1 MRCNFYKG
9 FSVWEEG
16 FDDTVICTPHSGPA
30 LDNTTSR
37 DDNSDTVA
45 SLLFKRTLG
54 RLVVSNMPR
63 KRLYGVDF
71 NRDIPPPKEAISMFP
86 YYEQRKYNKKLY
98 NFISRYAFVAYD
110 NTDYENRLKI
120 YQNFWGEV
128 SGAKY
133 VVLIHR
139 AFPRIKALPSI
150 MDVVTFRGGGYKKKK
165 ILEIVEEVNS
175 KYYNF
180 LKSVEND
187 YKKMIL
193 FEQERVLNNVISV
206 YGSLSIKKMNVE
218 IKEFFLKDL
227 EKIKEYSKKEK
238 YEGLVQEFTPQ
249 NFLDACRSALENAP
263 FPKITIENAFKG
275 DLAYGVKRKLLP
287 IGDKQIL
294 EIEPSRFLNFWHPD
308 TTAEIIHFILNKIKN
323 I

>member
-9 FSVWEEG
+9 FSVWEEEV
-16 FDDTVICTPHSGPA
+16 DDTVICTPHSGPA

-45 SLLFKRTLG
+45 SLLWKRTG
-54 RLVVSNMPR
+54 GKLVVSNMPR

-71 NRDIPPPKEAISMFP
+71 NRDIPNIKEAIYMFP

-110 NTDYENRLKI
+110 NDDYENRLKI

-128 SGAKY
+128 STGRY

-139 AFPRIKALPSI
+139 AFPRIKVLPSI
-150 MDVVTFRGGGYKKKK
+150 MDVVTFREGGYKKKK
-165 ILEIVEEVNS
+165 ILGIVEEVNS

-193 FEQERVLNNVISV
+193 FEQERVLNNLISV
-206 YGSLSIKKMNVE
+206 YGTLNIKKMSIE
-218 IKEFFLKDL
+218 IKEFLIKDL
-227 EKIKEYSKKEK
+227 KKIKDFAKKES
-238 YEGLVQEFTPQ
+238 YDRLTDEFSPK
-249 NFLDACRSALENAP
+249 NFISACKDALDNSPL
-263 FPKITIENAFKG
+263 PKITIENAFKG

-287 IGDKQIL
+287 LKDKHIL

-308 TTAEIIHFILNKIKN
+308 TTAEIIYFILNKIKN